1 MLIIYKFK
9 STTNLEQ
16 TIVDC
21 FSEPGE
27 WILDL
32 CCGQRLLS
40 LAAVDKGRNA
50 IAFHNDAEALEHVG
64 NYLRTFA
71 LKNDKTYRDKDGLV
85 LSIVN
90 Q

>member
-1 MLIIYKFK
+1 M
-9 STTNLEQ
+9 EE

-21 FSEPGE
+21 FSETGE

-32 CCGQRLLS
+32 CCGKRLLS
-40 LAAVDKGRNA
+40 VAAASKGSSG
-50 IAFHNDAEALEHVG
+50 IAFHNDPEALEHVG
-64 NYLRTFA
+64 NYLRTLA
-71 LKNDKTYRDKDGLV
+71 IKNDKSYRDKDGLV

>member
-1 MLIIYKFK
+1 M
-9 STTNLEQ
+9 
-16 TIVDC
+16 DC

-64 NYLRTFA
+64 NYLRTFSM
-71 LKNDKTYRDKDGLV
+71 KNDKTYRDKDGLV